1 MDMINKTGKRGRIL
15 IYFLVIILI
24 LVGLNIVL
32 FNLAPRQVNVT
43 KTEIPSFFSQE
54 GKTIVNMNLP
64 AIDDAGNGVATLLKV
79 EAINGT
85 GRTLTDIENLL
96 FWADTQQS
104 MRMARSVAN
113 KISKVNLANI
123 DLIYSVEANAS
134 IVGGES
140 AGAALAIATIAAIE
154 GKQINPNVMITGTI
168 NHDGSIG
175 PVSGIL
181 EKAKASEQAG
191 AEIFLVPLLQSGDVI
206 YETEQYCEKF
216 GLSEICS
223 SETRPRKVN
232 VSEEAGIEV
241 IEVGSIEAALTYFFD

>member
-1 MDMINKTGKRGRIL
+1 MINKAGKRGGIL

-32 FNLAPRQVNVT
+32 FSLAPRQVNVT

-54 GKTIVNMNLP
+54 GKTIVNMKLP
-64 AIDDAGNGVATLLKV
+64 AVDENGNGVTTILKV

-104 MRMARSVAN
+104 IRMARSVAN
-113 KISKVNLANI
+113 KISKANLANI
-123 DLIYSVEANAS
+123 DLIYSIEANAS

-140 AGAALAIATIAAIE
+140 AGAALAIATISAIE
-154 GKQINPNVMITGTI
+154 GKPVNPDVMITGTI

-175 PVSGIL
+175 PVSAIL
-181 EKAKASEQAG
+181 EKAKAAKQAG
-191 AEIFLVPLLQSGDVI
+191 ASVFLVPLLQSRDVI

-223 SETRPRKVN
+223 SETRPRKVDVN
-232 VSEEAGIEV
+232 EEAGIKV
-241 IEVGSIEAALTYFFD
+241 IEAASVEEALKYFFE